1 MPQQHRVDNIINF
14 SQNKFSIIGLIIG
27 TLALLTGLIFQ
38 KDIEAEAFKT
48 IELIYIIGGSIGI
61 VLSVIGFLRKE
72 DINYC
77 MVAGIISFVAAIFS
91 YIIVALI
98 IAVILLVLWGYIKL
112 GGD

>member
-1 MPQQHRVDNIINF
+1 
-14 SQNKFSIIGLIIG
+14 
-27 TLALLTGLIFQ
+27 
-38 KDIEAEAFKT
+38 
-48 IELIYIIGGSIGI
+48 
-61 VLSVIGFLRKE
+61 
-72 DINYC
+72 